1 MTRSNKEERIM
12 AFLDD
17 FANSISGY
25 PAASVTLT
33 FGSLAVQSGTSG
45 SVNVNEVWSFK
56 VTVEVA
62 PE

>member
-1 MTRSNKEERIM
+1 M

-33 FGSLAVQSGTSG
+33 FGSLTVQSGTSG
-45 SVNVNEVWSFK
+45 SINVNEVWSFK
-56 VTVEVA
+56 VTVTNNPDKCLWRRQA
-62 PE
+62 RL